1 MIRCSDKAYAMC
13 PDRNLCGQ
21 SEDAAFADGS
31 DCAKFNREVEDK
43 PMTNAGRIR
52 SISDEELADALQKF
66 CIGMVDCS
74 DCPLYAFGCPMSST
88 FNDWLE
94 WLHKPAGI
102 A

>member
-1 MIRCSDKAYAMC
+1 MAICKNKKCSIGECEQTENCSAYVPVMS
-13 PDRNLCGQ
+13 N
-21 SEDAAFADGS
+21 ADH
-31 DCAKFNREVEDK
+31 
-43 PMTNAGRIR
+43 IR

-66 CIGMVDCS
+66 CIAMVDCS

-94 WLHKPAGI
+94 WLQKPAGI